1 MPEKVWVLESPTIKS
16 DKKDGTATKVT
27 EPTEAGKNPAIAATL
42 SLFIWGTGQ
51 FYNRKWKWG
60 LLFILMMVNFYG
72 ISALVI
78 VYWNILAPYLETFHI
93 TPSNAL
99 MGTEAF
105 WLMGLIFWVSNVLH
119 AYYGAE
125 KNRTKPFEGINHPF
139 LVSLCSFLIP
149 GWGQLLNGQPKKA
162 FFFLIIAAAGFAAV
176 TAPVSIFFI
185 WPLLAAIDDR
195 IAAEWMVVAAVV
207 IFPLVLLMWL
217 VGLYDAVKVG
227 LDPVKKEPLRNRFEY
242 AINRIRIK
250 GLARGV
256 LPQMKVF
263 LMLASFLVLTLAL
276 GYFYFPLNNYAPL
289 LRSLEKATE
298 DRGMVLTPYLIDH
311 LLDTMAPDGTFNS
324 EARSPRSPHTLP
336 PVNR

>member
-1 MPEKVWVLESPTIKS
+1 MPEKVWVLENPTIKS
-16 DKKDGTATKVT
+16 EKKDGTVAKVT
-27 EPTEAGKNPAIAATL
+27 EPTESGKNPALAATL
-42 SLFIWGTGQ
+42 SLLIWGMGQ

-60 LLFILMMVNFYG
+60 LLFILLMANFYG
-72 ISALVI
+72 TPALVI
-78 VYWNILAPYLETFHI
+78 GYWPIIAPYLETLHI
-93 TPSNAL
+93 TRSNAL

-105 WLMGLIFWVSNVLH
+105 WMIGLIFWIFNVLH

-125 KNRTKPFEGINHPF
+125 KNRMQPFEGINHPV
-139 LVSLCSFLIP
+139 LVTLCSFLIP

-162 FFFLIIAAAGFAAV
+162 FFFLVFAAGGCAAV

-185 WPLLAAIDDR
+185 WPMLATIDDR
-195 IAAEWMVVAAVV
+195 IAVEWMVVAAAG
-207 IFPLVLLMWL
+207 IFPLVFLMWMI
-217 VGLYDAVKVG
+217 GLYDAVKVG
-227 LDPVKKEPLRNRFEY
+227 LDPVKKESLRNRFGY

-263 LMLASFLVLTLAL
+263 LMLALFLALTLAL

-289 LRSLEKATE
+289 LRSLEIATE

-311 LLDTMAPDGTFNS
+311 LLYTMAPDGSFHS
-324 EARSPRSPHTLP
+324 EARSPRPPHTP
-336 PVNR
+336 PTVNR